1 MEDRNSGDQEQRGV
15 REGIYASS
23 RIESFVMVAA
33 IAIASIGL
41 GYLYFTQLWWK
52 APPDFNCNT
61 NEQGEFVFAREGPDG
76 ELVTASGLCNWIG
89 IEAYYSDQPRNL
101 FTAGILRQ
109 FDGPEIFVPIGP
121 AQAVNGWFIEN
132 VVKPNIA
139 WFGYVIWATEA
150 FIATSL
156 LLGFLSRLGGL
167 VAIGMSTQLMLGL
180 AGIPDPFE
188 WEWSYQLM
196 VLLSIIVFGLAPGR
210 YYGLDRLLRPRLK
223 ALRDRGS
230 RIGRLLL
237 LFT

>member
-89 IEAYYSDQPRNL
+89 IEAFYSDKPRNL
-101 FTAGILRQ
+101 FTAGIPAPVRRPGNIRPHRT
-109 FDGPEIFVPIGP
+109 GPGGERLVYRERG
-121 AQAVNGWFIEN
+121 
-132 VVKPNIA
+132 
-139 WFGYVIWATEA
+139 EA
-150 FIATSL
+150 
-156 LLGFLSRLGGL
+156 
-167 VAIGMSTQLMLGL
+167 
-180 AGIPDPFE
+180 
-188 WEWSYQLM
+188 
-196 VLLSIIVFGLAPGR
+196 
-210 YYGLDRLLRPRLK
+210 
-223 ALRDRGS
+223 
-230 RIGRLLL
+230 
-237 LFT
+237 